1 MKYIKKLLPLVI
13 LLLFLIS
20 MLIFADIVIESV
32 SFAIDICINN
42 IGLSSELVHHK
53 LEYSSELR
61 SVCNVVS
68 LKRR

>member
-20 MLIFADIVIESV
+20 MLIFADIVIKSV

-42 IGLSSELVHHK
+42 LFPSMLPFLILSSIL
-53 LEYSSELR
+53 
-61 SVCNVVS
+61 CNYGFV
-68 LKRR
+68 